1 MFTNRKNALCTMI
14 LVIAFTIVISKNILT
29 LTPSKLYFSEVFNK
43 FSNNNDE
50 NNQSII
56 EIIRNGLNQTLN
68 KTLIN
73 ETDDCEKNLRKIFI
87 NNNTESLYYTTKLVE
102 DSSKNKNDVT
112 SYNECMR
119 KKHNFKDLP
128 LNETIYLIIIIDN
141 TDSSNESNIITTLAY
156 ETLWYV
162 IGVCLPNVCN
172 EKQYKDIILNLNEK
186 IGGML
191 NLTNST
197 QFHAMSLNNTEERR
211 KAGFSYLYSSFIP
224 LYIVLLQIV
233 VIIFGIIPFCCFK
246 RCFRKH
252 NNQVISPYN
261 SGKNQSEYES
271 EKERES
277 SSRGIASFLGNIN
290 NYPNNSIVS
299 RHSDSDQRHNSNQS
313 NQSIKQYNKKD
324 FIQFKSTLSVT
335 VNGEE
340 LFNYVNLS
348 QSKINN
354 DSGLIY
360 IKGIRGISMI
370 FFIFGCLFFNLF
382 NSPISIYGTKM
393 FAQFLRNFFF
403 PLFYFG
409 LRYSPRILLS
419 CSGYC
424 LFYKFMNYLDDKYDV
439 VVEEKAQK
447 IITKQIEKGKKS
459 DKLDESIKS
468 EDDED
473 ESSIDSG
480 SESGSEGKPTLK
492 KENDITKY
500 KQNLRRKGD
509 IKWKFLWIFYGYQL
523 YKYFMFAFTL
533 LFIQFTLHTFIEAI
547 SGYQTGPMWEYFKR
561 RILEDS
567 VVDILLG
574 FIGFYKI
581 INTGV
586 QEESFLNYFWLI
598 YCEIIFFVITSFF
611 LFIGYKFKVN
621 CLKFFNFLIIVTP
634 LAKLGIIIY
643 EMIADKRKFSY
654 QTLFYYYFDFGSYFI
669 APYTNYMYYLIGVF
683 FGTMNYTIQRGMDY
697 KDVDEQEKPFLY
709 APVKNVK
716 TFKRM
721 SRLKIYTIG
730 FILIVLIILFSY
742 LYPIVL
748 QIMIA
753 TIKDSK
759 QKIYNTFFES
769 KTINIILSIDIE
781 LVVIMVHIIGLG
793 FYLKGENVI
802 NSILTHNFWMIP
814 NKFYFSFI
822 LLINPVILYVL
833 YQSESR
839 ITFNMV
845 NCILY
850 SIICGILVIILS
862 SFVYIIFELPYKRI
876 TKLIFSEK
884 ENREDDYDDFKKV
897 SPLFEPDK

>member
-261 SGKNQSEYES
+261 SGKIQSEYES

-523 YKYFMFAFTL
+523 YKNFMFAFT
-533 LFIQFTLHTFIEAI
+533 
-547 SGYQTGPMWEYFKR
+547 
-561 RILEDS
+561 
-567 VVDILLG
+567 V
-574 FIGFYKI
+574 
-581 INTGV
+581 
-586 QEESFLNYFWLI
+586 
-598 YCEIIFFVITSFF
+598 
-611 LFIGYKFKVN
+611 
-621 CLKFFNFLIIVTP
+621 
-634 LAKLGIIIY
+634 
-643 EMIADKRKFSY
+643 
-654 QTLFYYYFDFGSYFI
+654 
-669 APYTNYMYYLIGVF
+669 
-683 FGTMNYTIQRGMDY
+683 
-697 KDVDEQEKPFLY
+697 
-709 APVKNVK
+709 
-716 TFKRM
+716 
-721 SRLKIYTIG
+721 
-730 FILIVLIILFSY
+730 
-742 LYPIVL
+742 
-748 QIMIA
+748 
-753 TIKDSK
+753 
-759 QKIYNTFFES
+759 
-769 KTINIILSIDIE
+769 
-781 LVVIMVHIIGLG
+781 
-793 FYLKGENVI
+793 
-802 NSILTHNFWMIP
+802 
-814 NKFYFSFI
+814 
-822 LLINPVILYVL
+822 
-833 YQSESR
+833 
-839 ITFNMV
+839 
-845 NCILY
+845 
-850 SIICGILVIILS
+850 
-862 SFVYIIFELPYKRI
+862 
-876 TKLIFSEK
+876 
-884 ENREDDYDDFKKV
+884 
-897 SPLFEPDK
+897 